1 MQINLSRKC
10 LPNHKLT
17 NSINLKSPAV
27 LKNAPL
33 YKTWED
39 AAVRRIVAIQR
50 ANSFRR
56 WREVVRWGVCQFKT
70 WQRNLS
76 GLDSADV
83 FFDIVDGL

>member
-1 MQINLSRKC
+1 M
-10 LPNHKLT
+10 
-17 NSINLKSPAV
+17 NLKSPAV

-56 WREVVRWGVCQFKT
+56 WREVVRWGVCH
-70 WQRNLS
+70 
-76 GLDSADV
+76 V
-83 FFDIVDGL
+83 FMRAYQHEVDMVQKCGRGRRRSDRGELGG